1 MRKLKFIVLILI
13 GIIVQGCAFVSMDLK
28 GLMSLPPL
36 EEKMLLKGTKDK
48 ILVVEV
54 LGPITITSSESRL
67 LPSEG
72 TIERLDAVLTKAR
85 KDPSIKGILLK
96 IDSPGGGLT
105 ASDLVYRDMLEF
117 KRSKGIPVVSVIV
130 SEGTSGAYMA
140 ALAGD
145 KIVALPSSIVGNIG
159 VLLPSVSLAGLM
171 DKLGIKNQTITS
183 GKFKDTGNPLRNMTD
198 EDKEILRSIVM
209 DFYKDFL
216 ERVEQRRPL
225 TRHDIEII
233 KDGRVMTASQALRC
247 HLIDKVGY
255 FNDALGMVEDMA
267 GVKGASVVVY
277 RRSGEKTGGFYSW
290 P

>member
-1 MRKLKFIVLILI
+1 MKKIIVLTLI
-13 GIIVQGCAFVSMDLK
+13 SAIIQGCAFVSMDLK

-36 EEKMLLKGTKDK
+36 EEKKILHGSRDK
-48 ILVVEV
+48 ILVLEV
-54 LGPITITSSESRL
+54 LGPITITSGESRF

-72 TIERLDAVLTKAR
+72 TLERLDAVLAKAR
-85 KDPSIKGILLK
+85 KDSSIKGIILK

-105 ASDLVYRDMLEF
+105 ASDLVYREIMEF
-117 KRSKGIPVVSVIV
+117 KKSRGIPVVSVIV
-130 SEGTSGAYMA
+130 GEGTSGAYMA

-183 GKFKDTGNPLRNMTD
+183 GRFKDTGNPLRNMTD
-198 EDKEILRSIVM
+198 KDRDILRSIVM
-209 DFYKDFL
+209 DFYNNFL
-216 ERVEQRRPL
+216 KRVEHRRPL
-225 TRHDIEII
+225 TKHDIEVV
-233 KDGRVMTASQALRC
+233 KDGRVMTASQALKY
-247 HLIDKVGY
+247 HLIDEVGY
-255 FNDALGMVEDMA
+255 FNDALDMVENMA
-267 GVKGASVVVY
+267 NAKGATVVVY